1 MTFTMALFFTN
12 IFSPKLISTI
22 VHPLVVVYLLLFKIG
37 KHKSQ
42 TWMYI
47 VCIVSIVDIWNYD
60 FFAFFTI
67 VAVVV
72 FYAVKNGQKL
82 AEQEA

>member
-1 MTFTMALFFTN
+1 
-12 IFSPKLISTI
+12 
-22 VHPLVVVYLLLFKIG
+22 
-37 KHKSQ
+37 
-42 TWMYI
+42 MYI